1 MDAFST
7 FSISTL
13 PEFPNYA
20 QIKMFLIDGW
30 DDIVLGLRLLNAGS
44 SSQDRGGLRRVGLQF
59 P

>member
-30 DDIVLGLRLLNAGS
+30 DDIVLGLRLETQEAV
-44 SSQDRGGLRRVGLQF
+44 LRTEEG
-59 P
+59 